1 MLLSELTA
9 VWQSTARPKAPRKAA
24 WDDPRAQTPALVA
37 RTRPKSQHPTCQ
49 QQQAPPQFFP
59 HLWKY
64 FLNHCLSSHVLLL
77 QNIETA
83 WQPHALQEGKQ
94 ECRHANSW
102 PQNRSS
108 LWKHTLKKK
117 KKAFFLVWDLDIV
130 QPNYTGH
137 TAKQHLQGAF
147 KQGKSGI
154 SPSWMKVDSVDCS
167 SPPQSSALPVPADLV
182 LTFFLG

>member
-83 WQPHALQEGKQ
+83 WQPHALQEGKH

-102 PQNRSS
+102 PQKRSS
-108 LWKHTLKKK
+108 LRKHTLKKK
-117 KKAFFLVWDLDIV
+117 KRKGVFPGLGLKTSCSQITLDT
-130 QPNYTGH
+130 QPNSICRELLSR
-137 TAKQHLQGAF
+137 AKVA
-147 KQGKSGI
+147 
-154 SPSWMKVDSVDCS
+154 SV
-167 SPPQSSALPVPADLV
+167 QA
-182 LTFFLG
+182 G